1 MAFPPQPATKPGK
14 PHRERP
20 SRGFWQR
27 ITDGL
32 ALNELWDQFRVEART
47 TYRLYSRDIDSA
59 RPEGGKKK
67 GRVWWVIQFFWAV
80 LDKLSPARRVLL
92 LIALYFIINRADV
105 DWTTKSGT
113 HLVTFDLRFWGGM
126 LMFLLLILEIG
137 DRVTMKRDLQIARE
151 IQTWLLPSA
160 PPEIPGVQIAF
171 DTRPANTV
179 AGDYYDVVARPV
191 APAANLP
198 TYLIVV
204 ADVVGK
210 SIPAAMLM
218 AALQANMR
226 TLSAIPSSLEAL
238 ASGMNGY
245 ACSNSMGGLR
255 FTTAFIAEYQPA
267 TRALTYVNAGHN
279 WPILRR
285 TGGQIERLDRGGLP
299 LGVQADSPYKSAST
313 ELKSGDWLVIFTDGV
328 VEAVNDKG
336 AEYGEA
342 RLISVLNAGAEFSP
356 VQMLANIL
364 ADLAAFV
371 GNTPQHDDITCLL
384 IKAV

>member
-1 MAFPPQPATKPGK
+1 
-14 PHRERP
+14 
-20 SRGFWQR
+20 
-27 ITDGL
+27 
-32 ALNELWDQFRVEART
+32 
-47 TYRLYSRDIDSA
+47 
-59 RPEGGKKK
+59 
-67 GRVWWVIQFFWAV
+67 VWWVIQFFWAV

-92 LIALYFIINRADV
+92 LIALYFIINRADI
-105 DWTTKSGT
+105 DFSTKQAA
-113 HLVTFDLRFWGGM
+113 HFVTFDLRFWGGM

-151 IQTWLLPSA
+151 IQTWLLPA
-160 PPEIPGVQIAF
+160 AAPEIPGVQIAF

-179 AGDYYDVVARPV
+179 AGDYYDVVARPL
-191 APAANLP
+191 ASAAALP
-198 TYLIVV
+198 DYLIVV

-226 TLSAIPSSLEAL
+226 TLSAIPSSLEKL
-238 ASGMNGY
+238 VFGMNGY

-255 FTTAFIAEYQPA
+255 FTTAFVAEYNPA

-285 TGGQIERLDRGGLP
+285 TDGQIDRLDRGGLP
-299 LGVQADSPYKSAST
+299 LGVQADSPYESGST
-313 ELKSGDWLVIFTDGV
+313 DLKSGDWLVIFTDGV

-342 RLISVLNAGAEFSP
+342 RLISILNAGADFSP
-356 VQMLANIL
+356 AQMLTNIL

-371 GNTPQHDDITCLL
+371 ANTPQHDDITCFL